1 MTAAGTTLLTLLAGI
16 TVGVLLGALLLLVAM
31 AAFSRAAARRAE
43 QAVPPVGRF
52 VEVPGA
58 RLHLVEAGERRDG
71 REPIV
76 MLHGLAGQLHHFR
89 YALIDD
95 LARDTR
101 VLAFDRP
108 GSGYST
114 REPGRATTLEEQ
126 ADAVASALDAL
137 GIERAVLVGH
147 SLGGALSLAIALRHP
162 HKVAALA
169 LLAPLT
175 ALPPASSEAFRD
187 LKVPPALRALFA
199 RVFAVP
205 YFLYRRALLLE
216 LVFGP
221 ERMPTDYP
229 TRAGGVLT
237 VRPSHFIAAAEDFAA
252 VTPVMPRIEAG
263 YPALNAPGAPRVHVL
278 YGRGDRVLD
287 HRMQGEGFAA
297 RVPGTRLELVDG
309 GHMLPVTQAARCA
322 EFIRRA
328 AGLA

>member
-1 MTAAGTTLLTLLAGI
+1 MTTLL
-16 TVGVLLGALLLLVAM
+16 VGVLVAVVLLLVAM
-31 AAFSRAAARRAE
+31 AVFSRAAARRAE
-43 QAVPPVGRF
+43 TAVPPVGRF

-58 RLHLVEAGERRDG
+58 RLHVVEAGAPDSG
-71 REPIV
+71 RTPIV

-89 YALIDD
+89 YALLDD

-101 VLAFDRP
+101 VVALDRP

-114 REPGRATTLEEQ
+114 RERGKATTLEQQ
-126 ADAVASALDAL
+126 ADAVAAAMDAL
-137 GIERAVLVGH
+137 GMERALLVGH

-162 HKVAALA
+162 RKVSALA

-187 LKVPPALRALFA
+187 LTVPAALRTVFA

-205 YFLYRRALLLE
+205 YFLRRRARLLG

-221 ERMPTDYP
+221 ERMPADYP
-229 TRAGGVLT
+229 IRAGGLLT

-252 VTPVMPRIEAG
+252 VSSVMPRIEAG
-263 YPALNAPGAPRVHVL
+263 YAALNAPDAPPVHVL
-278 YGRGDRVLD
+278 YGRGDRILD
-287 HRMQGEGFAA
+287 PGLQGDGFVA
-297 RVPGTRLELVDG
+297 RVPGTRLELVEG
-309 GHMLPVTQAARCA
+309 GHMLPVTQPSRCA

-328 AGLA
+328 AGIA